1 MLADVLS
8 LSLSSLSLSLQEMV
22 VKLQLDL
29 ESSDR
34 HVGHLRAEKQKEAVT
49 KKALVAQHSR
59 EASVIRMQLVQVR
72 YFESIIVVYYHLLL
86 SSHTYYTLIIV
97 CYSQLSIVFT
107 T

>member
-1 MLADVLS
+1 
-8 LSLSSLSLSLQEMV
+8 

-86 SSHTYYTLIIV
+86 SSHTYSYYTLIIV
-97 CYSQLSIVFT
+97 CYSKLSIVFT